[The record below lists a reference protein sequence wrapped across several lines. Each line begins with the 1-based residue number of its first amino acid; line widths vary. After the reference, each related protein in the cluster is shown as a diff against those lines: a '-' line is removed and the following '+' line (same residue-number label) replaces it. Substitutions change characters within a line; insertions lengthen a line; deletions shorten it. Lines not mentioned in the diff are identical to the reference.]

1 MADAPADTGT
11 GPDVPAATT
20 TTRSTRRTRRLAII
34 GALAL
39 VLVASAVLVG
49 VKTTGARSGTVSTGA
64 TKSASVTLSCY
75 RYSTNASSS
84 YPTNIQ
90 LSWSALPSG
99 SSTPTVWERQ
109 GVAGNFTYVSPGTNI
124 NYYPTNALFVVP
136 NGNGRT
142 LVVTWRP
149 AGTTG
154 DDTTYAE
161 LWCPK
166 L

>member
-1 MADAPADTGT
+1 MADTSHDRGMGADEPPA
-11 GPDVPAATT
+11 
-20 TTRSTRRTRRLAII
+20 RSARHTRRLAIV

-39 VLVASAVLVG
+39 VLVAGAVLVG